1 MVGSTL
7 SHYRILRKIG
17 AGGMGEVYRAHDE
30 QLDRDVA
37 LKVLPPGSFADE
49 NARARLLREA
59 RAAAGLN
66 HPNICTVYEVG
77 EAGGQAHIAME
88 LIEGPCL
95 SDRLQQEGLPPAAVL
110 RYGMQIAD
118 ALAHA
123 HERRVI
129 HRDLK
134 TANVVITQD
143 DRVKVL
149 DFGLAKRL
157 AGEELSEATTQ
168 SHAPLTQAGTMVGTL
183 AYMAPEQ
190 LRGQAADARSDI
202 WSLGVVLHEMAAGV
216 RPFAGRTG
224 FELCS
229 AILNQAPA
237 RLPAK
242 TPLELRALIER
253 CLAKEPSQ
261 RYQRAGEVRAA
272 LETIH
277 SGAAIPWRGLRYALG
292 RRPWLAVAA
301 IVAVLVVAVL
311 ALDLGGLRSRL
322 TGVAAT
328 PRITTLA
335 VLPVANLTGEEGQ
348 EYFAVGM
355 TEELITEFSRI
366 RAFSKVAPRT
376 SVMRYRGPNRPSL
389 REIAAELG
397 VGAVVEASLLQSQG
411 EVRATVRLI
420 EAASERNLWA
430 ERYTRDLGQ
439 VPTLYSQVVSA
450 VVGRLELPLTQEEK
464 ARLAATRT
472 VNPEAYEAY
481 LKGNFQ
487 ILRLTQESTQIALGY
502 FQTALEKDPNY
513 ALGHAGI
520 ATTWLSRGHMGFVP
534 NREALPKAQVALAR
548 ALELDDNHAD
558 VHFALASSKLY
569 QEWDWPAAEQAFRKT
584 IELNPNIPNAHLWY
598 SDLLS
603 VLGRREAAL
612 AELKRGLELDPL
624 SAFVQASAGGRLLRL
639 GLYNEAMELLQKAVA
654 TEPNLELAQRY
665 LWYAHDQRQKVEDA
679 LTAAKKFFEIKGQSE
694 VAEAMTRGYEEAG
707 YSGAMRRAADRLGEI
722 SKQQYVQ
729 GTQIAGLYAY
739 AGDKQ
744 RALDWLETAYEQR
757 DSWLTFLKDDLRF
770 LSLHGEPRFQALRQ
784 RMRIPQ

>member
-49 NARARLLREA
+49 TARARLLREA

-88 LIEGPCL
+88 LIDGPCL
-95 SDRLQQEGLPPAAVL
+95 SDRLQQEGLPAAAVL

-134 TANVVITQD
+134 TANVVITRD

-157 AGEELSEATTQ
+157 PGEELSEATTQ

-216 RPFAGRTG
+216 RPFQGRTG

-242 TPLELRALIER
+242 TPLELRAVIER
-253 CLAKEPSQ
+253 CLAKEPAQ

-277 SGAAIPWRGLRYALG
+277 SGAGIGWRGLRYALG

-301 IVAVLVVAVL
+301 MAVVVVMAAL
-311 ALDLGGLRSRL
+311 ALDLGGVRSRWV
-322 TGVAAT
+322 GGAAT
-328 PRITTLA
+328 PQMTTLA
-335 VLPVANLTGEEGQ
+335 VLPVANLTGDAEQ
-348 EYFAVGM
+348 EYFAAGM

-366 RAFSKVAPRT
+366 RAFKKVAPRT

-411 EVRATVRLI
+411 QVRANVRLI

-439 VPTLYSQVVSA
+439 IPTLYSQVVGA

-481 LKGNFQ
+481 LKGYFHIQ
-487 ILRLTQESTQIALGY
+487 RLSPENMQVALDY
-502 FQTALEKDPNY
+502 FHTALEKDPNY
-513 ALGHAGI
+513 ALGYVGI
-520 ATTWLSRGHMGFVP
+520 ATTWLSRQHMGFVSS
-534 NREALPKAQVALAR
+534 REALPKSKAALAK
-548 ALELDDNHAD
+548 ALELDDTHAE
-558 VHFALASSKLY
+558 VQFALASTKLY
-569 QEWDWPAAEQAFRKT
+569 QEWDWPAAEQAFQRAL
-584 IELNPNIPNAHLWY
+584 ELNPNSPFARSWY
-598 SDLLS
+598 ADLLS
-603 VLGRREAAL
+603 VLGRREETL
-612 AELKRGLELDPL
+612 TELQRALELDPL
-624 SAFVQASAGGRLLRL
+624 NAFMQASVGGRLLRL
-639 GLYNEAMELLQKAVA
+639 GRYDEGMALLDKAVTTA
-654 TEPNLELAQRY
+654 PDLELAHRY
-665 LWYAHDQRQKVEDA
+665 LWYAHDQRQRLEPA
-679 LTAAKKFFEIKGQSE
+679 LTAAKKFFEVKGQGE
-694 VAEAMTRGYEEAG
+694 VAEAMARGYEEAG
-707 YSGAMRRAADRLGEI
+707 YSGAMRRAADRLAEI

-739 AGDKQ
+739 AGDKV

-770 LSLHGEPRFQALRQ
+770 LSLHGEPRFQALRK

>member
-1 MVGSTL
+1 MVGNTL

-17 AGGMGEVYRAHDE
+17 AGGMGEVYCAHDE

-95 SDRLQQEGLPPAAVL
+95 SDRLQREGLPAVAVL

-143 DRVKVL
+143 DRIKVL

-190 LRGQAADARSDI
+190 LRGQPADARSDI

-242 TPLELRALIER
+242 TPLELRAVIER

-272 LETIH
+272 LEAIQ

-301 IVAVLVVAVL
+301 VAVVLVVAVL
-311 ALDLGGLRSRL
+311 ALDIGGLRSRWV
-322 TGVAAT
+322 GGAAR
-328 PRITTLA
+328 PQITTLA
-335 VLPVANLTGEEGQ
+335 VLPVANLTGDAEQ
-348 EYFAVGM
+348 EYFAAGM

-366 RAFSKVAPRT
+366 RAFEKVAPRT
-376 SVMRYRGPNRPSL
+376 SVMRYRGPDRPSL
-389 REIAAELG
+389 REIAAQLG
-397 VGAVVEASLLQSQG
+397 VGAVLEASLLQSQG
-411 EVRATVRLI
+411 QVRANVRLI

-430 ERYTRDLGQ
+430 ERYAREPAE
-439 VPTLYSQVVSA
+439 VPALYSQVVGA

-481 LKGNFQ
+481 LKGNFN
-487 ILRLTQESTQIALGY
+487 ILRLTQESSEIALGY
-502 FQTALEKDPNY
+502 FQTALEKDPSY
-513 ALGHAGI
+513 ALGYAGI

-534 NREALPKAQVALAR
+534 NREALPKAQAALAR

-558 VHFALASSKLY
+558 VHFTLASSKLY
-569 QEWDWPAAEQAFRKT
+569 QEWDWPAAEQAFQKT
-584 IELNPNIPNAHLWY
+584 IELNPNIPNARLWY

-603 VLGRREAAL
+603 VLGRQEAAL

-639 GLYNEAMELLQKAVA
+639 GRYDEAMDLLEKAVA

-665 LWYAHDQRQKVEDA
+665 LWYAHDQRQKVEEA
-679 LTAAKKFFEIKGQSE
+679 LTAAKKFFEVKGQGE
-694 VAEAMTRGYEEAG
+694 IAEAMARGYQEAG
-707 YSGAMRRAADRLGEI
+707 YSGAMRRAADRLAEI
-722 SKQQYVQ
+722 SQQQYVQ
-729 GTQIAGLYAY
+729 GTQVAGLYAY

-757 DSWLTFLKDDLRF
+757 DSWL
-770 LSLHGEPRFQALRQ
+770 
-784 RMRIPQ
+784 